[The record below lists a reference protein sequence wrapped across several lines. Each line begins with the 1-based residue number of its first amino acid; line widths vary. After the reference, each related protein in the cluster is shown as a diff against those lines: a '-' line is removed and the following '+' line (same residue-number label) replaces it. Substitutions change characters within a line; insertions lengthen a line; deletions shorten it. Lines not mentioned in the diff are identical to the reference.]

1 MSGCRFDVVSNLFNL
16 RFRNLGYIIGFSAIL
31 LIFTSNLMI
40 NHQNFSTAYPIVNK
54 VSFNYLGKLSIVPIK
69 DNPRGFGPSFI
80 TTNPNNEEWKNRLCE
95 NTNQAGINIGIPFI
109 CDPADNIG
117 QNGNTDQQNGN
128 TDQQNGN
135 TDQQNGN
142 TDQQNGNTDQQNGN
156 TDQQNG
162 NTDQQGQ
169 GISDK
174 LHEKIGNL
182 KEKIGDSIFGNNESD
197 NSQSNNVQSDSENED
212 RNGKDSNNNKNDD
225 DGNNEKNSEQHQSDE
240 QGAGNTSNEFNDD
253 NANGN
258 GNQRNTNDGNN
269 ANNGNNQA
277 NNGNNQAN
285 NGNYQANNGNNQANN
300 GNYQANNGNNQAN
313 NGNYQANNGNNQANN
328 GNYQANNGNNQ
339 ANNGNYQANN
349 GNNQANNGNNQGNN
363 NDDDGLGIAGLDLGL
378 NIDKKLGKVDE
389 KINNLKDNLGLGQQ
403 ENKFKQKN
411 NNDQGNNDDTL
422 RITGLTPNVQNIQ
435 ANLEK
440 QIEKLKDKFE
450 NEQDNQRLI
459 DQRNEF
465 DDDDDDTKDNEDD
478 GDDGNGKDY
487 DGYGF
492 KGDDDNGNG
501 NGNGHED
508 GEENFNFAAAGD
520 FGCSTNTQNTIE
532 NMQSKDPEIVLTL
545 GDLSYHSTADCW
557 FDMMSPVKDKLM
569 LTLGYHDVEDGQAK
583 MNQYMNSFAL
593 EKPFYSYDYNNVHF
607 LVMSAKSVYYKG
619 SEQYN
624 FVVDDLK
631 KASENENVNW
641 IVVSSY
647 GPPYTSPSE
656 HTAFKELRE
665 VYHPIFEKYG
675 VDLVLGGHNHNY
687 QRTYPL
693 TYNPNDSGEPKIT
706 NTATGEYK
714 GQKDGIVFAIV
725 GTGGVN
731 LYPFTGQAPFVEKQF
746 ANKFGYLN
754 IDISNGNP
762 HSKLTGTFYDNKGGQ
777 ILDQFTI
784 DKDLNSKNSEL
795 VSG

>member
-1 MSGCRFDVVSNLFNL
+1 MSRSVSNLFNL
-16 RFRNLGYIIGFSAIL
+16 KFKNLGYIIGFSAIFI
-31 LIFTSNLMI
+31 IFISNLMI
-40 NHQNFSTAYPIVNK
+40 SHQSFSIAYPVVSR
-54 VSFNYLGKLSIVPIK
+54 VSFNEFGKFSIMPMQ
-69 DNPRGFGPSFI
+69 DTHRDFGPSSI

-95 NTNQAGINIGIPFI
+95 NTNQAGINIRIPFI
-109 CDPADNIG
+109 CDPADKIG
-117 QNGNTDQQNGN
+117 QNENTNQQDENTNQQDENTNQQNEN
-128 TDQQNGN
+128 TNQL
-135 TDQQNGN
+135 
-142 TDQQNGNTDQQNGN
+142 
-156 TDQQNG
+156 
-162 NTDQQGQ
+162 GQ
-169 GISDK
+169 DISNKVHKKVD
-174 LHEKIGNL
+174 NL
-182 KEKIGDSIFGNNESD
+182 KQKIDDSIFGNNESD
-197 NSQSNNVQSDSENED
+197 NSQSNNIQSHSEND
-212 RNGKDSNNNKNDD
+212 NKNGKGNNKNGND
-225 DGNNEKNSEQHQSDE
+225 DGNNQQENSEQQLSDE
-240 QGAGNTSNEFNDD
+240 QGEGKVKSEFDDDDTNENSGNP
-253 NANGN
+253 
-258 GNQRNTNDGNN
+258 RNTNDGNN
-269 ANNGNNQA
+269 ANNGKNQD
-277 NNGNNQAN
+277 
-285 NGNYQANNGNNQANN
+285 
-300 GNYQANNGNNQAN
+300 
-313 NGNYQANNGNNQANN
+313 
-328 GNYQANNGNNQ
+328 
-339 ANNGNYQANN
+339 
-349 GNNQANNGNNQGNN
+349 NN
-363 NDDDGLGIAGLDLGL
+363 NDDGIGNTGLGLGL
-378 NIDKKLGKVDE
+378 NFDKKLGKVDE
-389 KINNLKDNLGLGQQ
+389 KIDDLKNNLDLGQQ
-403 ENKFKQKN
+403 ENKDNQKN

-422 RITGLTPNVQNIQ
+422 GINGLPTNILNIQ
-435 ANLEK
+435 TNLDK
-440 QIEKLKDKFE
+440 KIEKLKDKFE
-450 NEQDNQRLI
+450 NDEDNQRLI

-465 DDDDDDTKDNEDD
+465 DNDEEDDTKESDG
-478 GDDGNGKDY
+478 GDDGSGKDY

-492 KGDDDNGNG
+492 KGDDDDG
-501 NGNGHED
+501 NGNGHEN

-593 EKPFYSYDYNNVHF
+593 EKPFYSYDYNKVHF

-693 TYNPNDSGEPKIT
+693 TYNPDDSGEPKVIS
-706 NTATGEYK
+706 TASGEYD
-714 GQKDGIVFAIV
+714 GQQGGIVFAIV

-754 IDISNGNP
+754 IDISNDNP

-784 DKDLNSKNSEL
+784 NKQLKNKNSEI
-795 VSG
+795 VSS

>member
-1 MSGCRFDVVSNLFNL
+1 
-16 RFRNLGYIIGFSAIL
+16 
-31 LIFTSNLMI
+31 MI

-54 VSFNYLGKLSIVPIK
+54 DSLGELGKISILSKK
-69 DNPRGFGPSFI
+69 DTLSN
-80 TTNPNNEEWKNRLCE
+80 TTNPHNEEWKNRLCE

-109 CDPADNIG
+109 CDPANSIE
-117 QNGNTDQQNGN
+117 QNGNNKEQNGN
-128 TDQQNGN
+128 NNEKDGNNKEQNGN
-135 TDQQNGN
+135 NNEKDGNNKEQNGN
-142 TDQQNGNTDQQNGN
+142 NNQLDQD
-156 TDQQNG
+156 
-162 NTDQQGQ
+162 
-169 GISDK
+169 ISDRV
-174 LHEKIGNL
+174 HDKIGNL
-182 KEKIGDSIFGNNESD
+182 KEQIDDSIFGTNESS
-197 NSQSNNVQSDSENED
+197 NSRPDNVQSNFEND
-212 RNGKDSNNNKNDD
+212 DKNGKDSNNDSNDNNNKNDD
-225 DGNNEKNSEQHQSDE
+225 DGNNEQNSEQQLSDE
-240 QGAGNTSNEFNDD
+240 QGAGNTNNEFNDD
-253 NANGN
+253 TNGN
-258 GNQRNTNDGNN
+258 NNQRNTNDGNN
-269 ANNGNNQA
+269 AI
-277 NNGNNQAN
+277 
-285 NGNYQANNGNNQANN
+285 
-300 GNYQANNGNNQAN
+300 
-313 NGNYQANNGNNQANN
+313 
-328 GNYQANNGNNQ
+328 
-339 ANNGNYQANN
+339 
-349 GNNQANNGNNQGNN
+349 NGNNQGNN
-363 NDDDGLGIAGLDLGL
+363 NNGDGLGIAGLDLGL
-378 NIDKKLGKVDE
+378 NIDKKLGKVNE

-403 ENKFKQKN
+403 ENRDNQKN

-422 RITGLTPNVQNIQ
+422 GITGLPPNIQNIQ

-440 QIEKLKDKFE
+440 KIEKLKDKFE

-465 DDDDDDTKDNEDD
+465 DNDDNDAKDNDDD
-478 GDDGNGKDY
+478 GDDSNGKDY

-501 NGNGHED
+501 NGHED
-508 GEENFNFAAAGD
+508 REENFNFAAVGD

-532 NMQSKDPEIVLTL
+532 NMQSKNPEIVLTL

-593 EKPFYSYDYNNVHF
+593 EKPFYSYDYNKVHF
-607 LVMSAKSVYYKG
+607 LVMSAKSVYNKG

-631 KASENENVNW
+631 KASENEDVNW

-706 NTATGEYK
+706 STATGEYDS
-714 GQKDGIVFAIV
+714 QKDGIVFAIV

-746 ANKFGYLN
+746 DNKFGYLN

-784 DKDLNSKNSEL
+784 DKDLNSKNSEV
-795 VSG
+795 VSS

>member
-1 MSGCRFDVVSNLFNL
+1 MSGCRFEVVSNLFNL
-16 RFRNLGYIIGFSAIL
+16 RFRKLGYIIGFSAIF

-40 NHQNFSTAYPIVNK
+40 NHQNFSTAYPVVNK
-54 VSFNYLGKLSIVPIK
+54 VSFDEMGKFSIVPIK
-69 DNPRGFGPSFI
+69 DNPRGFGHSFV
-80 TTNPNNEEWKNRLCE
+80 TSNPNNEEWKNRLCE

-117 QNGNTDQQNGN
+117 QNGNNNQQNGN
-128 TDQQNGN
+128 NN
-135 TDQQNGN
+135 
-142 TDQQNGNTDQQNGN
+142 
-156 TDQQNG
+156 
-162 NTDQQGQ
+162 QQGQ
-169 GISDK
+169 DVSDK
-174 LHEKIGNL
+174 VHEKIGNL
-182 KEKIGDSIFGNNESD
+182 KKKIDESIFGNNESV
-197 NSQSNNVQSDSENED
+197 NSQSNDVQSNSEND
-212 RNGKDSNNNKNDD
+212 DKNGKDSNNDINDNNNKNGD
-225 DGNNEKNSEQHQSDE
+225 DGNNEQNSEQHISDE
-240 QGAGNTSNEFNDD
+240 QGTVNTNNEFNDD
-253 NANGN
+253 ANGN
-258 GNQRNTNDGNN
+258 GNPRNTNDGNS
-269 ANNGNNQA
+269 
-277 NNGNNQAN
+277 
-285 NGNYQANNGNNQANN
+285 
-300 GNYQANNGNNQAN
+300 
-313 NGNYQANNGNNQANN
+313 
-328 GNYQANNGNNQ
+328 
-339 ANNGNYQANN
+339 
-349 GNNQANNGNNQGNN
+349 ANNGNNQGNKGN
-363 NDDDGLGIAGLDLGL
+363 NQGNNNNDDGLGIAGLDLGL

-403 ENKFKQKN
+403 ENKDNQKN
-411 NNDQGNNDDTL
+411 NNDQGDNEDAL
-422 RITGLTPNVQNIQ
+422 GITGLTPNIQNIQ

-465 DDDDDDTKDNEDD
+465 DDDDDDAKDNN
-478 GDDGNGKDY
+478 DDGNGKDY

-492 KGDDDNGNG
+492 KGDDDNG

-593 EKPFYSYDYNNVHF
+593 EKPFYSYDYNKVHF

-665 VYHPIFEKYG
+665 VFHPIFEKYG

-693 TYNPNDSGEPKIT
+693 TYNPNDSGDPKIT
-706 NTATGEYK
+706 STATGEYDS
-714 GQKDGIVFAIV
+714 QKDGIVFAIV

-784 DKDLNSKNSEL
+784 DKDLNSKNSEV
-795 VSG
+795 VSS

>member
-1 MSGCRFDVVSNLFNL
+1 
-16 RFRNLGYIIGFSAIL
+16 LGYIIGFSAIF
-31 LIFTSNLMI
+31 LIFTSNMMTS
-40 NHQNFSTAYPIVNK
+40 HQNFSTAYPVASK
-54 VSFNYLGKLSIVPIK
+54 VSFDELGKFSIMPMN
-69 DNPRGFGPSFI
+69 DSPRDFGPSFI

-95 NTNQAGINIGIPFI
+95 NTDRAGINLGIPFI
-109 CDPADNIG
+109 CDPANNIG
-117 QNGNTDQQNGN
+117 PNENNNQQNEN
-128 TDQQNGN
+128 NNQQNEN
-135 TDQQNGN
+135 NNQQNEN
-142 TDQQNGNTDQQNGN
+142 NNQR
-156 TDQQNG
+156 
-162 NTDQQGQ
+162 GQ
-169 GISDK
+169 EISDK
-174 LHEKIGNL
+174 VHEKIGNL
-182 KEKIGDSIFGNNESD
+182 KEKIDDSIFGNDEND
-197 NSQSNNVQSDSENED
+197 NSQSNNVQSNPENY
-212 RNGKDSNNNKNDD
+212 NKKGKGNNNDSNDNNNDNGNN
-225 DGNNEKNSEQHQSDE
+225 GNNEQENSEQQFSDE
-240 QGAGNTSNEFNDD
+240 QGVGESKNEFNDE
-253 NANGN
+253 NMNENN
-258 GNQRNTNDGNN
+258 GNQRNTNDGTNI
-269 ANNGNNQA
+269 NNGD
-277 NNGNNQAN
+277 
-285 NGNYQANNGNNQANN
+285 
-300 GNYQANNGNNQAN
+300 
-313 NGNYQANNGNNQANN
+313 
-328 GNYQANNGNNQ
+328 
-339 ANNGNYQANN
+339 
-349 GNNQANNGNNQGNN
+349 NQGNN
-363 NDDDGLGIAGLDLGL
+363 NSDNGLGIAGLDLDL

-389 KINNLKDNLGLGQQ
+389 KINNLKNGLGLGKQ
-403 ENKFKQKN
+403 ENKDNERN
-411 NNDQGNNDDTL
+411 NNEQGDDDML
-422 RITGLTPNVQNIQ
+422 GISGLTPNIQNIQ

-450 NEQDNQRLI
+450 NDKDNQRLI

-465 DDDDDDTKDNEDD
+465 DDDDDDAKDNEND
-478 GDDGNGKDY
+478 GDDGDGKDY

-492 KGDDDNGNG
+492 KGDDDNKDGNG
-501 NGNGHED
+501 DEN

-532 NMQSKDPEIVLTL
+532 NMQSKDPEVVLTL

-593 EKPFYSYDYNNVHF
+593 EKPFYSYDYNKVHF
-607 LVMSAKSVYYKG
+607 LIMSAKSVYYKG

-631 KASENENVNW
+631 KASVNEDVNW

-693 TYNPNDSGEPKIT
+693 TYNPNDSGEPKVT
-706 NTATGEYK
+706 STATGQYD

-784 DKDLNSKNSEL
+784 DKDLKSKNNQV
-795 VSG
+795 VSS

>member
-54 VSFNYLGKLSIVPIK
+54 VSFNDLGKFSIVPIK

-128 TDQQNGN
+128 TDQQ
-135 TDQQNGN
+135 
-142 TDQQNGNTDQQNGN
+142 
-156 TDQQNG
+156 
-162 NTDQQGQ
+162 GQ

-174 LHEKIGNL
+174 VHEKIGNL

-212 RNGKDSNNNKNDD
+212 KNGKDSNNNKNDD
-225 DGNNEKNSEQHQSDE
+225 DGNNEKNSEQHLSDE
-240 QGAGNTSNEFNDD
+240 QGAGNTNNEFNDD

-269 ANNGNNQA
+269 ANNGNNQG
-277 NNGNNQAN
+277 NNGNNQ
-285 NGNYQANNGNNQANN
+285 GNNGNNQ
-300 GNYQANNGNNQAN
+300 GNNGNNN
-313 NGNYQANNGNNQANN
+313 
-328 GNYQANNGNNQ
+328 
-339 ANNGNYQANN
+339 
-349 GNNQANNGNNQGNN
+349 ANNGNNQGNN

-403 ENKFKQKN
+403 ENKYKQKN

-422 RITGLTPNVQNIQ
+422 GITGLTPNVQNIQ

-532 NMQSKDPEIVLTL
+532 NMESKDPEIVLTL

-593 EKPFYSYDYNNVHF
+593 EKPFYSYDYNKVHF

-693 TYNPNDSGEPKIT
+693 TYNPTDSGEPKIT
-706 NTATGEYK
+706 STATGEYN

-754 IDISNGNP
+754 IDISNSNP

-784 DKDLNSKNSEL
+784 DKDLNSKNSEV
-795 VSG
+795 VSS